1 MKEVSY
7 KIGFTTP
14 AFLGNANQH
23 GQWRTPP
30 FKALLRQWWRVVWAT
45 RYNFRGSIEKMRKD
59 EGRLFGN
66 AWLENDFRKSEV
78 RIRLSKWD
86 EGMLRHN
93 KPSLDLVYL
102 GYGPLNSKPGQS
114 KQAIHAGQWANL
126 SIAMPDGAEADIR
139 SACVLIHAYG
149 AVGGRS
155 RNGWGSVCLE
165 ATDGSP
171 AFPPIS
177 DLQRW
182 MRNWRHALDLDWP
195 HAIGKDESGPLVWQ
209 TAATYKE
216 WSKVLCELS
225 EVKKHLRKEFSVKGR
240 GNEPADRHWLA
251 YPVTKF
257 EVGKWQNKRLPN
269 TLRFK
274 VRRDPSSRDALRG
287 VVFHVPC
294 KPPYEFAPDLDT
306 IKNVWCHAHK
316 HLDALVANGRTR
328 KFPAKGVRV
337 RLERVKE

>member
-1 MKEVSY
+1 MKKVNYRIS
-7 KIGFTTP
+7 FTTP

-45 RYNFRGSIEKMRKD
+45 RHNFRGNIEQMRRD

-66 AWLENDFRKSEV
+66 AWLKNDFRKSEV

-86 EGMLRHN
+86 EGKWNKGMLRDN
-93 KPSLDLVYL
+93 KSDLVYL
-102 GYGPLNSKPGQS
+102 GYGPLNQS
-114 KQAIHAGQWANL
+114 KRAIHAGQWANL

-165 ATDGSP
+165 APDGP
-171 AFPPIS
+171 PEFPPTS
-177 DLQRW
+177 DFQRW
-182 MRNWRHALDLDWP
+182 MRNWRQALDLDWP
-195 HAIGKDESGPLVWQ
+195 HTIGKDESGPLVWQ
-209 TAATYKE
+209 TAATYKD

-225 EVKKHLRKEFSVKGR
+225 KVKKHLRKER
-240 GNEPADRHWLA
+240 
-251 YPVTKF
+251 KF
-257 EVGKWQNKRLPN
+257 EVRKWQNKRLPN

-274 VRRDPSSRDALRG
+274 VRRDPSSKSALRG

-294 KPPYEFAPDLDT
+294 KPPQEFGPDLDT

-316 HLDALVANGRTR
+316 DLDALVANGRTR
-328 KFPAKGVRV
+328 QFPAKGVRV
-337 RLERVKE
+337 CLERVKA